1 MRNSAIRG
9 VPWGIDD
16 AQREIDASAR
26 VGQEWLRKD
35 TEEHDAFRREQ
46 AAEAVA
52 ERKRGA
58 YYWGSQG
65 PLSRREP
72 VLPDVTGDRQRA
84 AADAQTQDWRDGQE
98 MQSANDARNQSD
110 ATARWNDYVNR
121 LTAQR
126 AAPVA
131 PQAKPVAMTITPQAA
146 KPAAQ
151 KESRRMLPPP
161 DMNEILDEQQMG
173 EMKPH
178 GNSVYRK
185 TPQGMERW
193 TGRMFEPTV
202 SFGNWMRDM
211 QSRGIY

>member
-1 MRNSAIRG
+1 MPVDTDG
-9 VPWGIDD
+9 GMD
-16 AQREIDASAR
+16 AVRREIDALGR
-26 VGQEWLRKD
+26 RGEEVWRRH
-35 TEEHDAFRREQ
+35 TEEQEAWKRQQERE
-46 AAEAVA
+46 AAME
-52 ERKRGA
+52 KQRGA
-58 YYWGSQG
+58 YYWGAQG
-65 PLSRREP
+65 PLNRREP
-72 VLPDVTGDRQRA
+72 VLPDVIGDRQRA
-84 AADAQTQDWRDGQE
+84 AGDAQTQDWRDGQE
-98 MQSANDARNQSD
+98 MQAANDTANQTN
-110 ATARWNDYVNR
+110 ATRGWNDYVNR

-131 PQAKPVAMTITPQAA
+131 PQAKPVAMTMDPVAA
-146 KPAAQ
+146 KPAVRN
-151 KESRRMLPPP
+151 EPRRMLPPP

-211 QSRGIY
+211 QARGIY